1 MNKARL
7 GYIRRVLYRV
17 YLTLKERFDPRPL
30 ITKEEQ
36 CSIDICKKLIG
47 KESSKLNYAPK
58 SFKRFIKNDEFD
70 MFIVINHRTI
80 HLINHVY
87 SYNVYIEDT
96 ELYNELLECFD
107 SELEKRREELE
118 WEIVNNIQHSL
129 KIILERIN

>member
-36 CSIDICKKLIG
+36 CSIDICKKLIV

>member
-70 MFIVINHRTI
+70 MFIVINQRTI

-107 SELEKRREELE
+107 SELERRREELE